1 VAARILIVEDEPAIG
16 ELLALNLRHAGFI
29 PIQAGDVAAA
39 RRAIDAE
46 LPDLIVL
53 DWMLPDQPG
62 VELARRLRADART
75 REVPIILLTARSAE
89 TDKLGGFEAGADDYV
104 TKPFSPKELVA
115 RIRALLR
122 RRAPEASDEPVEVAG
137 LRLDPRT
144 FRVTGDG
151 QVLKMGPT
159 EFRLLQ
165 YLMRNVD
172 RVLSRGKL
180 LDGVWG
186 DHVFIEE
193 RTVDVHIR
201 RLRLALQP
209 SGHDRLV
216 ETVRGGGYRFLPQ

>member
-1 VAARILIVEDEPAIG
+1 MTARILIVEDEPAIR
-16 ELLALNLRHAGFI
+16 ELIALNLRHAGWT
-29 PIQAGDVAAA
+29 PLHAPDAASA
-39 RRAIDAE
+39 RASIDAA
-46 LPDLIVL
+46 LPDLILL
-53 DWMLPDQPG
+53 DWMLPDQSG

-75 REVPIILLTARSAE
+75 RELPIILLTARSAE

-122 RRAPEASDEPVEVAG
+122 RRAPEAGDEPVEVAG
-137 LRLDPRT
+137 LRLEPAA
-144 FRVTGDG
+144 FRVIGAR
-151 QVLKMGPT
+151 QPLRMGPAGV
-159 EFRLLQ
+159 RLLHH
-165 YLMRNVD
+165 LMRNVD

-180 LDGVWG
+180 LDAVWG